1 MAQLVLRPYATAL
14 FDLAKEQGKVDEFKS
29 QVKLV
34 ISLIEKNPEFM
45 DLLMHPKIIVD
56 EKIKLIDKVFSNK
69 VADEITGMLT
79 IIVKKGRQNVLI
91 NILQLFLEM
100 VSQYQGIVKATVTSA
115 VKLNNEQ
122 LAQIKGKIENST
134 KKDVELHTEVN
145 QDLIGGMIIR
155 VGDNVVDAS
164 IAGRLQTLKEGLTN
178 LRLA

>member
-14 FDLAKEQGKVDEFKS
+14 FDLAKEQNQVVEFEE
-29 QVKLV
+29 QVKVV
-34 ISLIEKNPEFM
+34 IETIEENPQFM
-45 DLLMHPKIIVD
+45 DLLLHPKIIVD
-56 EKIKLIDKVFSNK
+56 EKIQLIDTVFSGK
-69 VADEITGMLT
+69 VADEITGILT

-100 VSQYQGIVKATVTSA
+100 VSEDQGVIKATITSA
-115 VKLNNEQ
+115 VELNNEQ

-134 KKDVELHTEVN
+134 KKDVKLHAEVN

-155 VGDNVVDAS
+155 VGDKVVDAS